1 VERIFGGGFCTYS
14 EPERFYSNR
23 RDGSTGRMAAMI
35 WLT

>member
-1 VERIFGGGFCTYS
+1 VDSVFGGGFCTFS
-14 EPERFYSNR
+14 EPQRFYSYR